1 MYIYVIYVN
10 VYRVTEKKEGKK
22 RNTYETLCTII
33 NHTTVSRISIK
44 QEYCP
49 FADTNRRNVHFADT
63 TSQEKKQLFFF
74 FVAFFL
80 LIFGFLFFFFFFVR
94 CNVVPIALLTH

>member
-74 FVAFFL
+74 FLLLSFYLFL
-80 LIFGFLFFFFFFVR
+80 VFFFSFFFVR

>member
-1 MYIYVIYVN
+1 M
-10 VYRVTEKKEGKK
+10 YRVREKKEGKK
-22 RNTYETLCTII
+22 HNTYETLCTII
-33 NHTTVSRISIK
+33 NHTAVSRISIK

-63 TSQEKKQLFFF
+63 TSQGKKQLFFFF

-80 LIFGFLFFFFFFVR
+80 LNFCFLFFFVR